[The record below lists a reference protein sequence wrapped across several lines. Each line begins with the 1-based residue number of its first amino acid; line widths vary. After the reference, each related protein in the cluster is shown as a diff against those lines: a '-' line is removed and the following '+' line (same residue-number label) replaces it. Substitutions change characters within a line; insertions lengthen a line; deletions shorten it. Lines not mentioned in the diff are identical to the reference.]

1 MIPTSLR
8 KEDRLILC
16 YIRTFLNKSDSLR
29 LNELVDNKIDWRC
42 LASIAENQR
51 VLPVVYL
58 ILRNS
63 SRDSIPE
70 DAFFTFKGLFKSN
83 LLKSL
88 SMLKELLRVL
98 EAFSS
103 SGISAISFKGPL
115 MAFGL
120 YGDISMRQFSD
131 LDILIHL
138 KDLQNATTLLQGFGY
153 EPEFRFNRSQLSA
166 FIKSD
171 HHQRFVN
178 PNLGIM
184 VELHWSIYPSIYKIP
199 HIDMEDIWKRAER
212 NTVFGREVLG
222 FSQSDLLLY
231 LCVHGAKHGWERLS
245 WVCDL
250 AMLIKNKEVN
260 YDGVIRLAE
269 EAGCIRL
276 LFLGLL
282 LAEELLS
289 VNLPPPLIERIRAD
303 PQISE
308 LAAIAISN
316 MFSDREKIAAPYK
329 LYYLRATDR
338 MKDRANIYI
347 KDTIRPHVIDYEFI
361 KLPDLFYPL
370 YFMVRPIRLIYLSC
384 ANLIEQMVSH
394 KQNSVK
400 NKEK

>member
-1 MIPTSLR
+1 MIPTSLC

-16 YIRTFLNKSDSLR
+16 CIQTFLNKSDSSR
-29 LNELVDNKIDWRC
+29 LNELIDNKIDWRY
-42 LASIAENQR
+42 LAIIAENQR

-63 SRDSIPE
+63 GRDSIPE
-70 DAFFTFKGLFKSN
+70 DAFLAFKGLFKSN

-88 SMLKELLRVL
+88 SMLKELLLIL

-103 SGISAISFKGPL
+103 NGISAISFKGPL

-120 YGDISMRQFSD
+120 YGDISTRQFAD
-131 LDILIHL
+131 LDILINL

-153 EPEFRFNRSQLSA
+153 EPEYRFNRSQLSA

-199 HIDMEDIWKRAER
+199 RIDMGDIWKRAEK

-250 AMLIKNKEVN
+250 AMLIKNKEVDF
-260 YDGVIRLAE
+260 DGVIRLAE

-282 LAEELLS
+282 LADELLS
-289 VNLPPPLIERIRAD
+289 FKLPSPLIERIRAD
-303 PQISE
+303 PEISE
-308 LAAIAISN
+308 LAAIAIGN
-316 MFSDREKIAAPYK
+316 MFSDKEKLASPYK
-329 LYYLRATDR
+329 LFYLRATDR
-338 MKDRANIYI
+338 MMDRATIYI

-361 KLPDLFYPL
+361 KLPDSFYPL
-370 YFMVRPIRLIYLSC
+370 YFIVRPIRLIYLSC
-384 ANLIEQMVSH
+384 ANLIERVVQHMH
-394 KQNSVK
+394 NSVK